1 MTGDNRVTS
10 DRMIGSQ
17 VTMVPTLSR
26 TSHQESSCKIL
37 QQMGSASQERTRVG
51 LDMGLVGWSWV
62 GGSFSRSGNNKIT
75 YIKVYMYT
83 GHRCTYVYTFT
94 HISDEPTYWD
104 DTQFV
109 ISVSIFL
116 NMIYG
121 TCIYTNT

>member
-1 MTGDNRVTS
+1 M
-10 DRMIGSQ
+10 
-17 VTMVPTLSR
+17 
-26 TSHQESSCKIL
+26 

-51 LDMGLVGWSWV
+51 LEMGLVGWSWV

-83 GHRCTYVYTFT
+83 GNICTYVYAFT
-94 HISDEPTYWD
+94 HISDEPTYRD

-116 NMIYG
+116 I
-121 TCIYTNT
+121 